1 MVLGAVRGWRR
12 GLSSGVALL
21 AVGAFLA
28 GGALAAHGQGPAP
41 ASDAPASTP
50 PASVMPEKSGD
61 LHVVATSHLDTQWRW
76 TVRETIDEYIA
87 ATWRDN
93 LDLIDR
99 YPGYT
104 FSFEG
109 AFRYE
114 LAKEYYPE
122 AYERMRRAIA
132 EGRWRVAGSWVDAV
146 DTNMPSPESLIRHVL
161 YGNGY
166 FRREFGQTSRDVF
179 LPDCFGFGYAL
190 PSIAAHCGL
199 IGFSTQKLTWGS
211 AVGVPFDLGR
221 WQGVDGS
228 SLIAALNPGAYV
240 GRVRHDLSSDSAAI
254 ATIQRQGEQS
264 GLYAAFRYYGTGDT
278 GGAPDEESVAWVE
291 QSQAGRGPVRVRS
304 VGSDEIMREIA
315 SGGPERVA
323 ALPAYEGELLMTDHG
338 VGCYTSQSEM
348 KRWNRRNEQ
357 AADAAER
364 AACLADWLGGSTYP
378 RELLREAWTRF
389 LWHQFHDDLTG
400 TSIPEAYTFSWND
413 EAIAHNQFTQVLDDA
428 AGAVIRALD
437 TRVKGTPIVVYNPVA
452 IEREDVVEAVIEV
465 GLSGENPTST
475 SEVDGGTVDDGTAD
489 ATGTDVTSVAKSG
502 RYGWGRRIK
511 ARPEPPSSAREIRVR
526 DAGGREVP
534 AQVIRR
540 DGGRWTIAFLARV
553 PSVGFA
559 VFEARVSDDPCRIPT
574 GLSVTPSSLGNRRYQ
589 VTVNDQGDVASIYDF
604 VLQRE
609 LLSAPLRL
617 EMLAD
622 QPWDW
627 AAWEIDYDDI
637 MAPPAAFVGGPARVR
652 VVERGP
658 ARVALEISRDCRG
671 STITQTIRL
680 CAGEVAAT
688 VVTQVAA
695 ADRISCD
702 TEIDWNSPGL
712 LLKAA
717 FPMASGAEQAVYDL
731 GLGTIARGV
740 NRPELYEVPA
750 QQWADLPAEGGEFG
764 VAVMNDCRHGWDRPD
779 RRTLRLT
786 LVRTPEVNER
796 WRWIE
801 DQASQDLGVHQLAYA
816 LSGHAGDWRS
826 GGVPRQAEC
835 FNQPLRAWTAP
846 KSKGALGRRV
856 SFASVS
862 TPSVAV
868 RAIKLAEESDE
879 LIVRLQELHGAPQS
893 GVALRFA
900 RPITSFRELNGAEET
915 LESMQWIGSGVG
927 FSPGEPAVLEAGT
940 VRIDFRSYQP
950 RTFALRLSNPPAP
963 IERPRSEPLE
973 LPYNL
978 VGMTA
983 CRHGLEDGA
992 RAAERREAERAE
1004 RARGRFATE
1013 TLAGADGATPPAEA
1027 GFDRAGRTFPAG
1039 LLPAQLERD
1048 GIEYRF
1054 GPREEQRANV
1064 LACRGQELALP
1075 HGEHNRLYLLA
1086 TAVGGD
1092 RAATFLV
1099 DGESH
1104 RFVVRDWSE
1113 PVAQWYDRGAG
1124 VAPAATRERI
1134 VPAYLKTEPVAWV
1147 GTHRHTADGGRE
1159 AYAFAQLFRYRI
1171 DLPPGARTLRLPDD
1185 PAVRIFA
1192 ASVAWN
1198 PNDAVR
1204 PATDPFEA
1212 PRRTGVRIEASREE
1226 FLDSTVVRMSSPHFG
1241 SVVRYTLDGSEP
1253 TGRSERYKGPLTMT
1267 REAQIR
1273 ARAFHPAMDEGEVAA
1288 LAVQRMAWREGVPLA
1303 MAEGSAA
1310 GAARDREASQLG
1322 LRPGLQCRLHEGRW
1336 SRLPDFGSLKPARRE
1351 VVPAVGLPASA
1362 PLEHFGLQ
1370 MRGYLRIPADALY
1383 TLHLWSDD
1391 GSALWLGDEKVID
1404 NDGLHGNGEV
1414 ARDLALRAG
1423 YHPIR
1428 VEFFQGQGGRAL
1440 DLTIEGPGLGLQSV
1454 PATMLFH

>member
-1 MVLGAVRGWRR
+1 MGAVRGWRR
-12 GLSSGVALL
+12 GLSGGVAFL
-21 AVGAFLA
+21 AVGVFLA
-28 GGALAAHGQGPAP
+28 GGALAAYGQGPSS
-41 ASDAPASTP
+41 ASEASTP
-50 PASVMPEKSGD
+50 IPAASEISEKSGE
-61 LHVVATSHLDTQWRW
+61 LQVVATSHLDTQWRW
-76 TVRETIDEYIA
+76 TVQETIDEYIA

-109 AFRYE
+109 AFRYQ

-132 EGRWRVAGSWVDAV
+132 GGRWRVAGSWVDAV

-254 ATIQRQGEQS
+254 ATIRRQGEQS
-264 GLYAAFRYYGTGDT
+264 GLYTAFRYFGTGDT

-291 QSQAGRGPVRVRS
+291 KSQAGTGPVRVRCAA
-304 VGSDEIMREIA
+304 SDDLMRQIA
-315 SGGPERVA
+315 SRGPEVVA

-364 AACLADWLGGSTYP
+364 AACLAAWLGGSTYP
-378 RELLREAWTRF
+378 RELLREAWIRF

-465 GLSGENPTST
+465 
-475 SEVDGGTVDDGTAD
+475 AD
-489 ATGTDVTSVAKSG
+489 AAGIDTTDAAEIAAGESG
-502 RYGWGRRIK
+502 RYGWGRRIP
-511 ARPEPPSSAREIRVR
+511 ARPEPPSSARAIRVR
-526 DAGGREVP
+526 DADGREVP

-574 GLSVTPSSLGNRRYQ
+574 GLSVTPSSLGSRRYQ

-622 QPWDW
+622 RPWDW
-627 AAWEIDYDDI
+627 AAWEIDHDDI
-637 MAPPAAFVGGPARVR
+637 MAPPAALVGRPARVR
-652 VVERGP
+652 ILEHGP
-658 ARVALEISRDCRG
+658 ARVALEISREARG

-680 CAGEVAAT
+680 CAGEA
-688 VVTQVAA
+688 AA
-695 ADRISCD
+695 ADRISFD
-702 TEIDWNSPGL
+702 TEIDWNTPGM

-717 FPMASGAEQAVYDL
+717 FPIASGAEQAVYDL

-801 DQASQDLGVHQLAYA
+801 DQASQDLGVHHLSYA
-816 LSGHAGDWRS
+816 LSGHAGDWRT

-868 RAIKLAEESDE
+868 KAIKLAEESDE
-879 LIVRLQELHGAPQS
+879 LIVRLHELHGAPQS

-915 LESMQWIGSGVG
+915 LESMEWIGSGVG

-940 VRIDFRSYQP
+940 LRIDFRSYQP
-950 RTFALRLSNPPAP
+950 RTFALRLSDPPAR
-963 IERPRSEPLE
+963 IEAPRSEPVE

-983 CRHGLEDGA
+983 CRHGIEDGA

-1004 RARGRFATE
+1004 RARGHFATE
-1013 TLAGADGATPPAEA
+1013 TPAGADGATPPAGA
-1027 GFDRAGRTFPAG
+1027 GFDSAGRTFPAG

-1075 HGEHNRLYLLA
+1075 QGEYNRLYLLA

-1092 RAATFLV
+1092 RPATFFV
-1099 DGESH
+1099 DGESYP
-1104 RFVVRDWSE
+1104 FVVRDWSE
-1113 PVAQWYDRGAG
+1113 PVAQWYDRVAGA
-1124 VAPAATRERI
+1124 APTSTRERI
-1134 VPAYLKTEPVAWV
+1134 VPAYLKTDPVAWV
-1147 GTHRHTADGGRE
+1147 GTHRHTAYGGRE

-1212 PRRTGVRIEASREE
+1212 PRRTGVRLEASREE
-1226 FLDSTVVRMSSPHFG
+1226 FLDSTLVRMSSPHFG

-1253 TGRSERYKGPLTMT
+1253 TGRSTRYEGPLTLT
-1267 REAQIR
+1267 GEAQVR
-1273 ARAFHPAMDEGEVAA
+1273 ARAFDPAMDEGEVAA
-1288 LAVQRMAWREGVPLA
+1288 LTVRRMAWREGVPLA

-1310 GAARDREASQLG
+1310 GGARTREAPRLG

-1336 SRLPDFGSLKPARRE
+1336 SRLPDFGSLKPGRRE

-1370 MRGYLRIPADALY
+1370 MQGYLRIPADGLY

-1391 GSALWLGDEKVID
+1391 GSALWLDDEKVID

-1440 DLTIEGPGLGLQSV
+1440 DLTIEGPGLGLLSV
-1454 PATMLFH
+1454 PAAMLFH